1 MVKGHETEKPSLTL
15 QGFTPWRL
23 SLALLSIV
31 MIGVSIYLTDHYY
44 EVQFPKTLV
53 SGSMCDVS
61 SFWNCDTATFSPLSS
76 FMMVPTSVFGII
88 VGFIF
93 FIGALFSR
101 RDLETSNYM
110 LAVINA
116 LGCLGLFTYS
126 LVVLDGLCPGCTIYY
141 LSSVL
146 VCMLFLFRSQWT
158 FQVFP
163 KVWGVYGLL
172 VLAVSFGFYFYT
184 KGQDEKFASTTEK
197 ILEEFRGSA
206 DYEVFGVRSPYRI
219 ASATEKFEDA
229 PLRVSL
235 FSDFQCPVC
244 KVFAEDILP
253 KLVRHYK
260 GKINFQYLFYPMD
273 SSCNHNVSQPMHP
286 MACEAAYVAACLD
299 SKFAEVHDKIYEK
312 QNELS
317 FPMLQRMANE
327 HQVSK
332 CYNDSKTKQI
342 VENMILDGDK
352 LGIQATPTMI
362 VNGKKLE
369 GLLPLKFF
377 ILLFDDA
384 LTQAE
389 AS

>member
-1 MVKGHETEKPSLTL
+1 MVKGDGSKEPSLTL
-15 QGFTPWRL
+15 QGFTPWRF

-31 MIGVSIYLTDHYY
+31 MIGVSLYLTDHYY

-53 SGSMCDVS
+53 AGSMCDVS
-61 SFWNCDTATFSPLSS
+61 SFWNCDTAAFSALSS
-76 FMMVPTSVFGII
+76 FMLVPTSVFGLI
-88 VGFIF
+88 VGFLF
-93 FIGALFSR
+93 FMGALFAR
-101 RDLETSNYM
+101 KELETTNY
-110 LAVINA
+110 LLSIVNA

-126 LVVLDGLCPGCTIYY
+126 LLVLDGLCPGCTIYY
-141 LSSVL
+141 ASSIL
-146 VCMLFLFRSQWT
+146 ICLLFVFKSHWNPK
-158 FQVFP
+158 VFP
-163 KVWGVYGLL
+163 KVWGVYGALA
-172 VLAVSFGFYFYT
+172 LAVAAGFHYYT
-184 KGQDEKFASTTEK
+184 KGQDEKFAETTKK
-197 ILEEFRGSA
+197 ILEEFRSSA
-206 DYEVFGVRSPYRI
+206 DYEVFGVRSPYRL

-253 KLVRHYK
+253 KLIRHYK

-273 SSCNHNVSQPMHP
+273 SSCNHNIGQPMHP

-299 SKFAEVHDKIYEK
+299 SKFLEVHDKIYER
-312 QNELS
+312 QHELS
-317 FPMLQRMANE
+317 YPMLQRMANE

-332 CYNDSKTKQI
+332 CYNDSKTKEI
-342 VENMILDGDK
+342 IENMILDGDK

-369 GLLPLKFF
+369 GLLPLKFL

-384 LTQAE
+384 LTQAQ